1 MEKQKT
7 KLNDLHNNPNL
18 KIKNC
23 VKNHTNASSD
33 EQNIQNCQG
42 LITNVKKKPHF
53 FNIIFRV
60 YALQSQSIDPKV
72 MQLNRRD
79 RKVSFEKLFCV
90 YVFYY
95 ATLQSNEN

>member
-1 MEKQKT
+1 MRLQMNRT
-7 KLNDLHNNPNL
+7 FKLPRPHY
-18 KIKNC
+18 
-23 VKNHTNASSD
+23 
-33 EQNIQNCQG
+33 ERE
-42 LITNVKKKPHF
+42 KKPHF